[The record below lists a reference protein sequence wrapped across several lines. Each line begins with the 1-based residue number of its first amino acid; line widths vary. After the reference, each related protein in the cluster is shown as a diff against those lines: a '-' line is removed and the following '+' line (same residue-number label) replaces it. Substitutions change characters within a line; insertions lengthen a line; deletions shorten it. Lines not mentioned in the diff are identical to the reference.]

1 MSGKPAARQGDMTQY
16 GGPIVQGSA
25 GVRIGAPTGVAC
37 SVCPGGMT
45 SGNPVNPLLGAKVLP
60 GETDLALPGP
70 LPFILSRTYSS
81 YRTKTPAPVGIFGP
95 GWKAPS
101 DIRLQIRDDALV
113 LNDNGGRSI
122 HFEPLLP
129 GEAVYSRSES
139 LWLVRGGKAAQPD
152 GHTLARLW
160 ASLPPDIRLS
170 PHLYLATNS
179 AQGPWWI
186 LGWSERVP
194 GAEDVLPAPLP
205 PYRVLTGMADRFG
218 RTLAYRR
225 EAAGDL
231 AGEITGVTDGAGRE
245 FRLVLTT
252 QAQRAE
258 EARKP
263 HTASLSSPDSPRP
276 LSAPSFPDTLPG
288 TEYGADSGIRLSA
301 VWLMHDPE
309 YPENLPAA
317 PLVCYDWTPRGELA
331 AVYDRSGTQMRHF
344 TYDDKYRGRM
354 VGHRYAGR
362 PEMRYRYDD
371 TGRVVEQLNP
381 AGLSYRYQYEQ
392 DRITVTDSLNRR
404 EVLHT
409 EGGAGLKRVV
419 KKELADGSVTHSG
432 YDAAGRL
439 TAQTD
444 AAGRRTEY
452 GLNVVSGD
460 ITDITTPDGRET
472 KFYYNDGNL
481 LTAVVYPD
489 GLESRREYDEPGRL
503 VSETSRSGETVR
515 YRYDDAHSEL
525 PATTTDATGSTRQM
539 TWSRYGQ
546 LLAFTD
552 CSGYQTRYEYDRFG
566 QMTAVHREEG
576 ISLYRHYDNRGR
588 LTSVKDAQGRETQ
601 YEYDAAGRVISLT
614 NENGSHSDFSYDASD
629 RITHRT
635 VNGDPAEQWQYDE
648 HGWLTTLSH
657 TSEGHR
663 VSVHYGYD
671 DKGRLTGERQ
681 TVENPETGE
690 LLWHHETGHAY
701 NEQGLANRVTPDSL
715 PPVEWLTYGSGY
727 LAGMKLGGTP
737 LLEFTRDR
745 LHRETVRSFG
755 SRAGSNAAYE
765 PRQPDGC
772 KLKTAPVR
780 PVVAARSAEYVCSED
795 LFY

>member
-1 MSGKPAARQGDMTQY
+1 
-16 GGPIVQGSA
+16 
-25 GVRIGAPTGVAC
+25 
-37 SVCPGGMT
+37 
-45 SGNPVNPLLGAKVLP
+45 
-60 GETDLALPGP
+60 
-70 LPFILSRTYSS
+70 
-81 YRTKTPAPVGIFGP
+81 
-95 GWKAPS
+95 
-101 DIRLQIRDDALV
+101 
-113 LNDNGGRSI
+113 
-122 HFEPLLP
+122 
-129 GEAVYSRSES
+129 
-139 LWLVRGGKAAQPD
+139 
-152 GHTLARLW
+152 
-160 ASLPPDIRLS
+160 
-170 PHLYLATNS
+170 
-179 AQGPWWI
+179 
-186 LGWSERVP
+186 
-194 GAEDVLPAPLP
+194 
-205 PYRVLTGMADRFG
+205 
-218 RTLAYRR
+218 
-225 EAAGDL
+225 
-231 AGEITGVTDGAGRE
+231 
-245 FRLVLTT
+245 
-252 QAQRAE
+252 
-258 EARKP
+258 
-263 HTASLSSPDSPRP
+263 
-276 LSAPSFPDTLPG
+276 PDTLPG

-371 TGRVVEQLNP
+371 AGRVVEQLNP

-472 KFYYNDGNL
+472 KFYYNDGNQ

-601 YEYDAAGRVISLT
+601 YEYNAAGDLT
-614 NENGSHSDFSYDASD
+614 A
-629 RITHRT
+629 
-635 VNGDPAEQWQYDE
+635 V
-648 HGWLTTLSH
+648 
-657 TSEGHR
+657 
-663 VSVHYGYD
+663 
-671 DKGRLTGERQ
+671 
-681 TVENPETGE
+681 
-690 LLWHHETGHAY
+690 
-701 NEQGLANRVTPDSL
+701 
-715 PPVEWLTYGSGY
+715 
-727 LAGMKLGGTP
+727 
-737 LLEFTRDR
+737 
-745 LHRETVRSFG
+745 
-755 SRAGSNAAYE
+755 
-765 PRQPDGC
+765 
-772 KLKTAPVR
+772 
-780 PVVAARSAEYVCSED
+780 
-795 LFY
+795 